1 MKGLNSVDETGRKI
15 EDRERQDLSPRYWN
29 FSKRS
34 SKRGIF
40 SIWILFSRINALVFS
55 DWESCRTAAR
65 ISFVASNALFPS
77 AFEIRAKF
85 ESIANRKLVNK
96 YIMCPCTIK
105 KISNS
110 WKKREK
116 REKVEVRRNDMD
128 LRETKR
134 SKHAYARHI
143 MHTRLHSSRTIDP
156 KGSLSSQILV
166 LKKKRA

>member
-15 EDRERQDLSPRYWN
+15 ASVKISVRVI
-29 FSKRS
+29 
-34 SKRGIF
+34 GIF
-40 SIWILFSRINALVFS
+40 PNDRANAGYFPSGFFSRELTRSFFPIGKVAAPRR
-55 DWESCRTAAR
+55 ES
-65 ISFVASNALFPS
+65 SLSNALFPS

-96 YIMCPCTIK
+96 YMMCPCTIK

-116 REKVEVRRNDMD
+116 REKVEVRRDDMD

-134 SKHAYARHI
+134 SKHAYARHVCI
-143 MHTRLHSSRTIDP
+143 HRGRSIQRVRSRL
-156 KGSLSSQILV
+156 KF
-166 LKKKRA
+166 

>member
-55 DWESCRTAAR
+55 IGKVAAPRRESPL
-65 ISFVASNALFPS
+65 SNALFPS

-96 YIMCPCTIK
+96 YMMCPCMIK

-116 REKVEVRRNDMD
+116 REKVEVRRDDMD

-143 MHTRLHSSRTIDP
+143 MHTTRLHSSRTIDP
-156 KGSLSSQILV
+156 KGSLSSEILV